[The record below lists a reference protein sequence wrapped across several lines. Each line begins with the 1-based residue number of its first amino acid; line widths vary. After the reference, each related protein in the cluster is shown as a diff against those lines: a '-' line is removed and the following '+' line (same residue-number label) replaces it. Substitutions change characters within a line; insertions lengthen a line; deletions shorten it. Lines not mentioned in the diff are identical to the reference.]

1 MVVTGYEF
9 LKRCQPDEISPGIRS
24 VDLTSRIDYYGHLK
38 NYKKKKK
45 KENVLEKKQEKKI
58 QKRQKSQIFWQLSP
72 PQNSVYQTFNTYSKS
87 KGNGKKPYEIWS
99 IEKDFRVLGVGR
111 KWAPQIIA
119 KDQIEEYIYI
129 YIWVVAFKNL
139 I

>member
-45 KENVLEKKQEKKI
+45 RKMFLKKNRKRKFRKGKNPRFSGNFLPPRIAYIKLLIPIPSPRVMERNHMKYGVLKKT
-58 QKRQKSQIFWQLSP
+58 SGCW
-72 PQNSVYQTFNTYSKS
+72 
-87 KGNGKKPYEIWS
+87 G
-99 IEKDFRVLGVGR
+99 
-111 KWAPQIIA
+111 
-119 KDQIEEYIYI
+119 
-129 YIWVVAFKNL
+129 
-139 I
+139 